1 MALGKNSVMQVGCE
15 VIQGEALGFLHA
27 LFGALQLGLPSVIF
41 ELDCKLV
48 VDWVLTGIDD
58 VSKVKFVR
66 RQANV
71 MAHVLARAFVGYA
84 SFTLFNS
91 MSSFIS

>member
-1 MALGKNSVMQVGCE
+1 MFKQTGSISFVVGYE

-27 LFGALQLGLPSVIF
+27 LFGALQLGLLSVIF

-58 VSKVKFVR
+58 VSKSGVKFW
-66 RQANV
+66 QS
-71 MAHVLARAFVGYA
+71 A
-84 SFTLFNS
+84 SLFSFPNATLR
-91 MSSFIS
+91 SSLLDDKPM

>member
-1 MALGKNSVMQVGCE
+1 MFKQTGSISFVVGCE

-58 VSKVKFVR
+58 VSKVGSNFGR
-66 RQANV
+66 
-71 MAHVLARAFVGYA
+71 VLVYSPF
-84 SFTLFNS
+84 L
-91 MSSFIS
+91 MQL